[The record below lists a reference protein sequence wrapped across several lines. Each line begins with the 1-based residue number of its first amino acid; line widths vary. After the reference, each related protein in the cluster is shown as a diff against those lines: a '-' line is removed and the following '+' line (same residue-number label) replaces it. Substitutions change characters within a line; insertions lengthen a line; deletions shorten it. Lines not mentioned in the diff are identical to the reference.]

1 MTEFPNDSKKRGVI
15 DRLVGA
21 FGYSWAGFRHAFL
34 NEAAIR
40 DELILFGIL
49 TPVSLALNISGVER
63 LILVLSMMLVLLVEF
78 LNTAIETALDRIS
91 TEQHPLT
98 GRAKDLG
105 SAAVFIALMMSALSW
120 IAIVGPILVRSV
132 RD

>member
-1 MTEFPNDSKKRGVI
+1 MTESPKGGKKSGVI

-21 FGYSWAGFRHAFL
+21 LRYSWAGFRHAVL

-40 DELILFGIL
+40 DELVVIAIL
-49 TPVSLALNISGVER
+49 TPVSLALDISGVER
-63 LILVLSMMLVLLVEF
+63 LILMLSMMLVLLVEF
-78 LNTAIETALDRIS
+78 INSAIETTVDRIS
-91 TEQHPLT
+91 TEQHPLA

-120 IAIVGPILVRSV
+120 AVIAGPILVRSA
-132 RD
+132 RH

>member
-1 MTEFPNDSKKRGVI
+1 MTEFPNDSKKRGAI
-15 DRLVGA
+15 DRLVDA
-21 FGYSWAGFRHAFL
+21 FGYSWAGFRHAVL

-40 DELILFGIL
+40 DELILFCIL
-49 TPVSLALNISGVER
+49 TPVSLALNISGIER
-63 LILVLSMMLVLLVEF
+63 LILVRSMLLVLLVEF

-120 IAIVGPILVRSV
+120 LVIVGPILVRSV